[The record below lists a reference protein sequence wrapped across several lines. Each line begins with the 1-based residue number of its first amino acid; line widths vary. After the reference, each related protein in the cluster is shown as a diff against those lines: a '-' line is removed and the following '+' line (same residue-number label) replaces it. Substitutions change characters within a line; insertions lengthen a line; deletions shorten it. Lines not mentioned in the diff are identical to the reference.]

1 MPGEHAFSWNLS
13 PAVNCGP
20 SEILIKQLKRAQL
33 KRAQSEFPFRC
44 SDPEMDGSG
53 HSVDAYQMRSIL
65 HSSRV
70 SGCKDTPAQQLFI
83 FSQLTLSQNCPAV
96 VAARQSLCALQH
108 EGLGPRSNAGT
119 VPSGESR

>member
-1 MPGEHAFSWNLS
+1 MPGDHAFSWNLS

-53 HSVDAYQMRSIL
+53 HSVDAYQMRSICIRL
-65 HSSRV
+65 VFPVAKIRRRNSS
-70 SGCKDTPAQQLFI
+70 LF
-83 FSQLTLSQNCPAV
+83 
-96 VAARQSLCALQH
+96 SL
-108 EGLGPRSNAGT
+108 N
-119 VPSGESR
+119 